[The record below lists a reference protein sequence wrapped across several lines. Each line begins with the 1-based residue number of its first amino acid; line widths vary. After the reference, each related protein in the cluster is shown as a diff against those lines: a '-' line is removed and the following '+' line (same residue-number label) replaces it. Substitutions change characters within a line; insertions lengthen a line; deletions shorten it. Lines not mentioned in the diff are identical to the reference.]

1 MLSPPVPST
10 SVDLPFASL
19 PTLGTRIVDGTV
31 LPLPLYA
38 LLSGQPRGG
47 YSAGLALRMF
57 IESVTAVMQRDW
69 ELATLCPV
77 GISVTLREFLNWFYG
92 SYKHWPSRDRWWR
105 LFMAAAE
112 ALDRSEV
119 RVPYDFEGKSGLL
132 RVVSL
137 SVIPRGPDS
146 LDDQV
151 TLLVQLPPGSVGG
164 PPIDRAQLRAW
175 GLRSEVAYRML
186 LGLAY
191 YWHRPGHT
199 LRRDADGTWARS
211 DDPAQYEPFSDEGLI
226 SLCYPTS
233 RMRRRAVLLRRSQ
246 EWLRI
251 LDAAGALRYLPDRRI
266 LPPLAGSAVGPSSP
280 SPLSLR

>member
-1 MLSPPVPST
+1 MLAFSGPAVYLYFLLPASPS
-10 SVDLPFASL
+10 
-19 PTLGTRIVDGTV
+19 
-31 LPLPLYA
+31 
-38 LLSGQPRGG
+38 RGSFVSRADSERRG
-47 YSAGLALRMF
+47 
-57 IESVTAVMQRDW
+57 
-69 ELATLCPV
+69 
-77 GISVTLREFLNWFYG
+77 TLREFLNWFYG

-164 PPIDRAQLRAW
+164 PPIDREQLRAW
-175 GLRSEVAYRML
+175 GMRSEVAYRIL
-186 LGLAY
+186 IGLAY

-199 LRRDADGTWARS
+199 LQRDAGGAWARS
-211 DDPAQYEPFSDEGLI
+211 EDPAQYEPFSDEGLI
-226 SLCYPTS
+226 SLCYPT
-233 RMRRRAVLLRRSQ
+233 MQRRAVLLRRSDK
-246 EWLRI
+246 WVRL
-251 LDAAGALRYLPDRRI
+251 LDGAGVLRYLPDRRI
-266 LPPLAGSAVGPSSP
+266 LPPIRPSSP
-280 SPLSLR
+280 AASPPALLSPH